1 MSRLTWLTKIPD
13 SLYRYPAS
21 VLFRILFGTMLFD
34 FKGIYIAFAIWKLR
48 FIYLAAST
56 EFIGDF
62 CNSAI
67 FFNLRSVASL

>member
-48 FIYLAAST
+48 FI
-56 EFIGDF
+56 
-62 CNSAI
+62 
-67 FFNLRSVASL
+67 